1 MTYRE
6 SDDRIVPLSLEGQ
19 SSDSNSGNTDAGKA
33 IRNLRDQD
41 RALPV
46 LRDGSSVI
54 TRLDRISHRARS
66 QGDAV
71 FNNLFSLITEELL
84 WEAWFGL
91 KGGKAPGID
100 GVTLEDYGEQLR
112 KNLQD
117 LLECLHRGS
126 YYPKPSLRKLIA

>member
-6 SDDRIVPLSLEGQ
+6 SDDRIVPLSLEDQ
-19 SSDSNSGNTDAGKA
+19 SSDSNSGNTDAGKS

-54 TRLDRISHRARS
+54 TRLDRISHRASS

-71 FNNLFSLITEELL
+71 FNNLFSLITENCYGRPGSGSKEEKHRESTVSL
-84 WEAWFGL
+84 WKTTASNCGRICRICLSVSIEA
-91 KGGKAPGID
+91 
-100 GVTLEDYGEQLR
+100 VTI
-112 KNLQD
+112 
-117 LLECLHRGS
+117 
-126 YYPKPSLRKLIA
+126 PSRVCVS